1 MFVMESNTKRIGL
14 GKILFLMLGMIFMVV
29 ACEKIVIEKP
39 GNEPDIDPGDI
50 KCSDIQ
56 SGGVFTQ
63 VPNLDFESWSR
74 SSSGRYE
81 DPDPS
86 CFWAT
91 PNKSNDII
99 NAIPVTVYKV
109 GGDSAYSGKYAAMI
123 RTGKWGNLIV
133 AGTVAS
139 GVFSPNLSNP
149 LQSIRFGRNFN
160 QRPKKVTGY
169 YKFFPVANDSCGI
182 YCYVTKRRDAKLDT
196 IGFSRIVSSE
206 RVDNYRQFELVLDYK
221 NTEQPD
227 QLILY
232 FASSEG
238 GKELK
243 GQPGTTL
250 FVDQVRIE
258 Y

>member
-1 MFVMESNTKRIGL
+1 MINSIRGMFLLRGNWAW
-14 GKILFLMLGMIFMVV
+14 LFAAFALLS
-29 ACEKIVIEKP
+29 CEKITIEKP
-39 GNEPDIDPGDI
+39 GQKTDDDIGTGPI
-50 KCSDIQ
+50 RCSEIQ
-56 SGGVFTQ
+56 TNNIFNT
-63 VPNLDFESWSR
+63 VPNLDFEFWTK

-81 DPDPS
+81 DPDPN

-99 NAIPVTVYKV
+99 NAIPVTVFKV
-109 GGDSAYSGKYAAMI
+109 GGDSAYSGKHAAMI
-123 RTGKWGNLIV
+123 RTGKWANLIV
-133 AGTVAS
+133 GGVVAS

-149 LQSIRFGRNFN
+149 LQSIRFGKNFQ
-160 QRPKKVTGY
+160 QRPKKVTGFY
-169 YKFFPVANDSCGI
+169 MFYPVANDSCGL
-182 YCYVTKRRDAKLDT
+182 YCFVTKRRENNKLDT

-206 RVDNYRQFELVLDYK
+206 KVDRYRQFELNLNYTT
-221 NTEQPD
+221 NETPD

-238 GKELK
+238 ARDLK